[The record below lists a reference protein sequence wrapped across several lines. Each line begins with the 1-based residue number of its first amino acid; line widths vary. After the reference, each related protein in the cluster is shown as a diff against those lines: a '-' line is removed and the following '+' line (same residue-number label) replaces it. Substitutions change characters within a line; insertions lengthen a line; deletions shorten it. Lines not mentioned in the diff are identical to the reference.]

1 MNLVFVPESFCWAI
15 GHAGSPELRK
25 SRRGATV
32 RIPFG
37 HTSKAGF
44 TVTLPRTRRAAM
56 AEITLVLG
64 SEAQTTDNKVSG
76 DVKCVVVDRGTLT
89 VTHLVV
95 EPKEGRARLVPL
107 VHVDAPAGKIL
118 LRYIEAEFKNLAA
131 AEEIFGV
138 NSRSGLVEVVTDL
151 VPKLLPTGEEEHRG
165 DHVHA
170 TDGEIGQLRALCIDP
185 RTHQVTHVHVLLKRV
200 ICGVTRKWLSPPT
213 MCPDLPPVSI
223 STSPNSKYR
232 TWRKRTSITRASRA
246 ARMGDTTGK
255 NKARVSA
262 LPACLEVTR
271 QSALQE
277 R

>member
-1 MNLVFVPESFCWAI
+1 MNLVFAPESFCRAI
-15 GHAGSPELRK
+15 GLLDPRSYE
-25 SRRGATV
+25 SRDAVQRFESHSGTLV
-32 RIPFG
+32 Q
-37 HTSKAGF
+37 AGF

-76 DVKCVVVDRGTLT
+76 DVKCVVVDRSTLT

-107 VHVDAPAGKIL
+107 DHVDAPAGKIR

-151 VPKLLPTGEEEHRG
+151 VPKLLPTEEEEHRG

-185 RTHQVTHVHVLLKRV
+185 RTHQVTHVHVLLKEGHLWRHKEV
-200 ICGVTRKWLSPPT
+200 AISSDNVSGFTAGIHLNISKQQVQ
-213 MCPDLPPVSI
+213 DLAQADIDHPS
-223 STSPNSKYR
+223 
-232 TWRKRTSITRASRA
+232 
-246 ARMGDTTGK
+246 
-255 NKARVSA
+255 
-262 LPACLEVTR
+262 E
-271 QSALQE
+271 
-277 R
+277 